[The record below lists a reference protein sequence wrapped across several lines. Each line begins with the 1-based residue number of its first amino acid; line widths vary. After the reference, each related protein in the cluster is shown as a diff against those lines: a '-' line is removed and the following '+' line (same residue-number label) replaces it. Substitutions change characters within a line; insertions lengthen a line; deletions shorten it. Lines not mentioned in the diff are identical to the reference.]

1 MYHVDILLGGNMGNT
16 LEIFG
21 KSKVQ
26 LGKSVGSIVRES
38 SLYRTEA
45 WGFDSEPFLNQ
56 VITIETNLL
65 PQELLQTLLS
75 IEESFGRVREG
86 DGYAARTLDMDIL
99 FVENRIINGPDLIVP
114 HPRMAERRFV
124 LEPLSE
130 LYPER
135 IHPVTGKAISQM
147 LEECSDTS
155 DVEKHP

>member
-1 MYHVDILLGGNMGNT
+1 MLRVDVLLGGNVGNT

-65 PQELLQTLLS
+65 PEELLQALLS
-75 IEESFGRVREG
+75 IEESFGRVRKG
-86 DGYAARTLDMDIL
+86 DGYAARTLDLDIL
-99 FVENRIINGPDLIVP
+99 FVDDRIINEPNLIVP

-135 IHPVTGKAISQM
+135 VHPITGKTISQM
-147 LEECSDTS
+147 LTECSDTS
-155 DVEKHP
+155 VVEKLP